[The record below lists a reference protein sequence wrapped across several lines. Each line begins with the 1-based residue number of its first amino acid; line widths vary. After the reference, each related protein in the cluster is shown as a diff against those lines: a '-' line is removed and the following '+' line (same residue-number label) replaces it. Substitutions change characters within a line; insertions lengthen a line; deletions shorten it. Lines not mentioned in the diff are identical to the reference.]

1 MRKFLTLFAALFA
14 SLSIWAATIVN
25 LPTDLTELERGYS
38 YSFAVPASGIIQGD
52 KIYFSSYD
60 EKIEDKK
67 INPYRTAF
75 VFKPAVS
82 VNLAIS
88 FGSTTTS
95 KRTNT
100 ATVYEI
106 NEKLFEVYEGTG
118 DGWLGAY
125 IMNNASE
132 EDLKGFWKTNGVTRE
147 SSGNIL
153 LAGDSAKI
161 LTGYVV
167 KEGLHGSAKATHTT
181 DVPNKD
187 AAVVDTIQGDGSD
200 FVFEA
205 GKAYLIFSTVSS
217 SGGLFLNYIDV
228 IASCT
233 PAATALA
240 LDADKKTDIVVGD
253 EITFST
259 TGGNGGDV
267 TIAGKNGETISENKW
282 TATKGEHT
290 FVATQEVK
298 DGVCGN
304 SVELKLTV
312 VSNDPVTSATI
323 SGKTSA
329 VIGEEVELTCVAAEA
344 TAFQWYKDNAKIDGA
359 TEATYKFTPDAKGS
373 FVFFCEASNKN
384 NTEPVKSNE
393 LTINVTEVC
402 GELIKAT
409 TQQEVT
415 GVVGGTVDT
424 NLSKSDSR
432 KIDSNKYFGISLAA
446 GTFAEG
452 DVFVMNIT
460 KAAGATMGTMKL
472 YADKDGTEKLFESS
486 EIGVE
491 GENSWELP
499 AEVAGKSSL
508 YVRRGDGNDWNPTFS
523 YVAVN
528 RPCDDGEAKLNVSPA
543 SVELAATA
551 KNNGKA
557 EAKVKFTGRHLAAGT
572 YNLALTEVVG
582 LSVNPTSVTVDAD
595 GKLAAEVTVAFESE
609 QDVLGAN
616 GELSLTI
623 GELSKKVDITYSA
636 NLKKTYA
643 KAIDIEQLILDNGVN
658 FDIQGELTKRGFD
671 FASLS
676 GLDSLNSAKDNNN
689 EPYLGLKIKT
699 AGGFIGCWLKE
710 DATVEVKF
718 GHVDADVK
726 FIANGAELTKTP
738 AELADPFTY
747 KAEGGDAYIELRTTT
762 GGTVVVKHITFEGG
776 APLSNDVTLNWL
788 KIEDKAVTA
797 DENKVYAYQVPVD
810 FKESDLTV
818 TFELHDA
825 NAMADKKSPF
835 LASVPEFGATAPI
848 DTKLTVTAEDG
859 ETKAEYII
867 RVSRVAPSTE
877 ASIKELKIDGK
888 VIAEND
894 GKFEYEVAF
903 DSKQTEVEV
912 AFILADKATAD
923 RDNPFKVAVPD
934 NPDMG
939 ATQAVIK
946 VTAEDKVTTKEYKVI
961 VTRAEEPQQGID
973 SVQASEINSQ
983 KVIRN
988 GQLFILKNGVLYNAQ
1003 GAIMR

>member
-1 MRKFLTLFAALFA
+1 MRKFLTLFAAFLATVSMRADITWTSPQSNDAVDYYMTMDDDA
-14 SLSIWAATIVN
+14 SLMAFKNKTGSTIQPEEKTGRWATKTANSGGFWIVPADDVTKITISYLCGSTSTSDIQYKVQTAN
-25 LPTDLTELERGYS
+25 FGTDL
-38 YSFAVPASGIIQGD
+38 SGAGSVEF
-52 KIYFSSYD
+52 KVRTSA
-60 EKIEDKK
+60 EKGVWFDAEFEISVAKDQHLYVKFPTNVYLSQVVLTVGPK
-67 INPYRTAF
+67 CTA
-75 VFKPAVS
+75 P
-82 VNLAIS
+82 
-88 FGSTTTS
+88 
-95 KRTNT
+95 
-100 ATVYEI
+100 
-106 NEKLFEVYEGTG
+106 
-118 DGWLGAY
+118 
-125 IMNNASE
+125 
-132 EDLKGFWKTNGVTRE
+132 
-147 SSGNIL
+147 
-153 LAGDSAKI
+153 
-161 LTGYVV
+161 
-167 KEGLHGSAKATHTT
+167 
-181 DVPNKD
+181 
-187 AAVVDTIQGDGSD
+187 
-200 FVFEA
+200 
-205 GKAYLIFSTVSS
+205 
-217 SGGLFLNYIDV
+217 
-228 IASCT
+228 
-233 PAATALA
+233 ATALV
-240 LDADKKTDIVVGD
+240 LDADKKIDVVVGD

-267 TIAGKNGETISENKW
+267 TIEGKDGETITDNKW

-290 FVATQEVK
+290 FIATQEVK

-312 VSNDPVTSATI
+312 VSNDPVTAATI

-344 TAFQWYKDNAKIDGA
+344 TSFQWYKDNAKIDGA
-359 TEATYKFTPDAKGS
+359 TEATYTFTADAKGS

-402 GELIKAT
+402 GMLIKAT
-409 TQQEVT
+409 HKSGKSADIDPASVI
-415 GVVGGTVDT
+415 GGTADKNTQDDGKLGKNGHYFGVKLASGIFLAGDEVVIVASTLNDATAATIYSDKGT
-424 NLSKSDSR
+424 NLLGS
-432 KIDSNKYFGISLAA
+432 AA
-446 GTFAEG
+446 FDEGTL
-452 DVFVMNIT
+452 T
-460 KAAGATMGTMKL
+460 AT
-472 YADKDGTEKLFESS
+472 F
-486 EIGVE
+486 
-491 GENSWELP
+491 ELP
-499 AEVAGKSSL
+499 SDEEAVYVYRTSSSC
-508 YVRRGDGNDWNPTFS
+508 NPAIASIT
-523 YVAVN
+523 VN

-543 SVELAATA
+543 SIELAATA

-557 EAKVKFTGRHLAAGT
+557 EAKVKFTGKHLTAGT
-572 YNLALTEVVG
+572 YNLVLTEVTG

-595 GKLAAEVTVAFESE
+595 GKLAAEVTVAFESAV
-609 QDVLGAN
+609 DVLGAN

-623 GELSKKVDITYSA
+623 GELTKKVDIAYSA

-643 KAIDIEQLILDNGVN
+643 KSIDIEQLVLDNGVN

-810 FKESDLTV
+810 FTETDLTV

-835 LASVPEFGATAPI
+835 LASVPEFGVTAPI

-912 AFILADKATAD
+912 AFVLADKATAD

-973 SVQASEINSQ
+973 SVQASDAGVQ
-983 KVIRN
+983 KVIRD

>member
-14 SLSIWAATIVN
+14 SLSIWAGVTVFTEASQVTTDGSYTIYGSNSSGSNQANVIFPDPAAEIGFPAGTQSEGTYYSKISGTSDLGAKLAENKRVAVKGLAKGDQITVYWFATNTTNTTLTLSYATASNKGAKLYDGETQNPVVSKTIYVSQLPALTDDDIDKIVN
-25 LPTDLTELERGYS
+25 GYAES
-38 YSFAVPASGIIQGD
+38 
-52 KIYFSSYD
+52 
-60 EKIEDKK
+60 
-67 INPYRTAF
+67 
-75 VFKPAVS
+75 
-82 VNLAIS
+82 
-88 FGSTTTS
+88 
-95 KRTNT
+95 
-100 ATVYEI
+100 
-106 NEKLFEVYEGTG
+106 EG
-118 DGWLGAY
+118 LAY
-125 IMNNASE
+125 ISSNNAIY
-132 EDLKGFWKTNGVTRE
+132 VY
-147 SSGNIL
+147 
-153 LAGDSAKI
+153 AVKI
-161 LTGYVV
+161 
-167 KEGLHGSAKATHTT
+167 A
-181 DVPNKD
+181 
-187 AAVVDTIQGDGSD
+187 
-200 FVFEA
+200 
-205 GKAYLIFSTVSS
+205 
-217 SGGLFLNYIDV
+217 
-228 IASCT
+228 ASCEA
-233 PAATALA
+233 PAEALA
-240 LDADKKTDIVVGD
+240 LDADKKTDIIVGD

-259 TGGNGGDV
+259 SGGNGGDV
-267 TIAGKNGETISENKW
+267 TIAGKDGETITDNKW

-290 FVATQEVK
+290 FIATQEVK

-312 VSNDPVTSATI
+312 VSNDPVTAATI

-344 TAFQWYKDNAKIDGA
+344 TAFQWYKNNAKIDGA
-359 TEATYKFTPDAKGS
+359 TEATYTFTSDAKGS

-384 NTEPVKSNE
+384 NTEPIKSNE

-424 NLSKSDSR
+424 NLSKGDA
-432 KIDSNKYFGISLAA
+432 KKLDKKKYFGISLAA

-460 KAAGATMGTMKL
+460 SAAGATMGTMKL

-486 EIGVE
+486 EIGEE

-499 AEVAGKSSL
+499 AEVAGKSAL

-543 SVELAATA
+543 SIELAATA

-572 YNLALTEVVG
+572 YNLALTEVAG

-595 GKLAAEVTVAFESE
+595 GKLAAEVTVAFESAV
-609 QDVLGAN
+609 DVLGAN
-616 GELSLTI
+616 GELSLTV
-623 GELSKKVDITYSA
+623 GELTKKVDIAYSA

-643 KAIDIEQLILDNGVN
+643 KSIDIEQLVMDNGVN
-658 FDIQGELTKRGFD
+658 FDIQGELTKRGYD
-671 FASLS
+671 FGSLS
-676 GLDSLNSAKDNNN
+676 GLDSLNDAKDFNN
-689 EPYLGLKIKT
+689 EPFLGLKIKT
-699 AGGFIGCWLKE
+699 AGGFIGCWIKQ

-718 GHVDADVK
+718 GNVAADVK

-877 ASIKELKIDGK
+877 ASIQELKIDGK

>member
-14 SLSIWAATIVN
+14 SLSIWAGVTVFTEASQVTTDGSYTIYGSNSSASNQANVIFPDPAAETGFPAGTQSEGTYYSKISGTSDLGAKLAENKRVAVKGLAKGDQITVYWFATNTTNTTLTLSYATASNKGAKLYDGETQNPVVSKTIYVSQLPALTDDDIDKIVN
-25 LPTDLTELERGYS
+25 GYAES
-38 YSFAVPASGIIQGD
+38 
-52 KIYFSSYD
+52 
-60 EKIEDKK
+60 
-67 INPYRTAF
+67 
-75 VFKPAVS
+75 
-82 VNLAIS
+82 
-88 FGSTTTS
+88 
-95 KRTNT
+95 
-100 ATVYEI
+100 
-106 NEKLFEVYEGTG
+106 EG
-118 DGWLGAY
+118 LAY
-125 IMNNASE
+125 ISSNNAIY
-132 EDLKGFWKTNGVTRE
+132 VY
-147 SSGNIL
+147 
-153 LAGDSAKI
+153 AVKI
-161 LTGYVV
+161 
-167 KEGLHGSAKATHTT
+167 A
-181 DVPNKD
+181 
-187 AAVVDTIQGDGSD
+187 
-200 FVFEA
+200 
-205 GKAYLIFSTVSS
+205 
-217 SGGLFLNYIDV
+217 
-228 IASCT
+228 ASCEA
-233 PAATALA
+233 PAEALVF
-240 LDADKKTDIVVGD
+240 DADKKVDIIVGD

-267 TIAGKNGETISENKW
+267 TIAGKDGETITENKW

-290 FVATQEVK
+290 FIATQEVK

-312 VSNDPVTSATI
+312 VSNDPVTAATI

-344 TAFQWYKDNAKIDGA
+344 TSFQWYKDNAKIDGA
-359 TEATYKFTPDAKGS
+359 TEATYTFTADAKGS

-402 GELIKAT
+402 GMLIKAT
-409 TQQEVT
+409 HKSGKSADIDPASVI
-415 GVVGGTVDT
+415 GGTADKNT
-424 NLSKSDSR
+424 QDDGKLGKNGH
-432 KIDSNKYFGISLAA
+432 YFGVKLAA
-446 GTFAEG
+446 GQFLEG
-452 DVFVMNIT
+452 DEVIIVADTLYGGNTATIYSDKGSNLLGSADFD
-460 KAAGATMGTMKL
+460 AGSRTAT
-472 YADKDGTEKLFESS
+472 F
-486 EIGVE
+486 
-491 GENSWELP
+491 ELP
-499 AEVAGKSSL
+499 SDAEAV
-508 YVRRGDGNDWNPTFS
+508 YVYRTSPACNPGIASIT
-523 YVAVN
+523 VN
-528 RPCDDGEAKLNVSPA
+528 RPCDDDEAKLNVSPA
-543 SVELAATA
+543 SIELAATA

-572 YNLALTEVVG
+572 YNLALTEVEG
-582 LSVNPTSVTVDAD
+582 LSVNPKSVTVDAD
-595 GKLAAEVTVAFESE
+595 GKLAAEVTVAFESAV
-609 QDVLGAN
+609 DVLGAN
-616 GELSLTI
+616 GELSLTV
-623 GELSKKVDITYSA
+623 GELTKKVDIAYSA

-658 FDIQGELTKRGFD
+658 FDIQSELTKRGYD

-699 AGGFIGCWLKE
+699 AGGFIGCWLKA

-810 FKESDLTV
+810 FTETDLTV

-912 AFILADKATAD
+912 AFVLADKATAD

-1003 GAIMR
+1003 GAVMR